1 MALHKECQKRHNTH
15 RYASYIKQAH
25 HQCIIA
31 FVSGAVGLLVTGYF
45 GKKKLDS
52 VIYLTISVGGI
63 GLAQAGFNI
72 NHIDIAPRFA
82 GVLMGITNCAATIP
96 GIVAPLVAKYIAQ
109 KVSCLIFLFSHKSS
123 LKPPEGSDQRHIYQ
137 TEWREVFII
146 AAEVYI
152 FGALVYLILAE
163 GTKQWWADGVKRA
176 RSGEDEDEIIVS
188 QKQKA
193 TIQEQNGPLLGSNKY
208 D

>member
-1 MALHKECQKRHNTH
+1 MLN
-15 RYASYIKQAH
+15 I
-25 HQCIIA
+25 
-31 FVSGAVGLLVTGYF
+31 LL
-45 GKKKLDS
+45 
-52 VIYLTISVGGI
+52 
-63 GLAQAGFNI
+63 
-72 NHIDIAPRFA
+72 RR
-82 GVLMGITNCAATIP
+82 
-96 GIVAPLVAKYIAQ
+96 LVALYLCFI
-109 KVSCLIFLFSHKSS
+109 SHKSF
-123 LKPPEGSDQRHIYQ
+123 LKPPEGPDQRHIYQ

>member
-1 MALHKECQKRHNTH
+1 MP
-15 RYASYIKQAH
+15 YI
-25 HQCIIA
+25 
-31 FVSGAVGLLVTGYF
+31 FVLF
-45 GKKKLDS
+45 H
-52 VIYLTISVGGI
+52 IY
-63 GLAQAGFNI
+63 
-72 NHIDIAPRFA
+72 
-82 GVLMGITNCAATIP
+82 
-96 GIVAPLVAKYIAQ
+96 
-109 KVSCLIFLFSHKSS
+109 KSS
-123 LKPPEGSDQRHIYQ
+123 LKPPDSPDQRHIYQ
-137 TEWREVFII
+137 MEWREVFII

-176 RSGEDEDEIIVS
+176 RSSEDEDEIIVS